1 MLLNLLDTCPK
12 AWRSSSPEGW
22 EQLLCHLPSV
32 GEGKVRVARAAGP
45 LGDVNNTA
53 EQNVRPLESRALTQ
67 VSASDRVL
75 VPIDPTQ

>member
-1 MLLNLLDTCPK
+1 M
-12 AWRSSSPEGW
+12 
-22 EQLLCHLPSV
+22 
-32 GEGKVRVARAAGP
+32 RVARAAGP

-75 VPIDPTQ
+75 VSIDPTQ